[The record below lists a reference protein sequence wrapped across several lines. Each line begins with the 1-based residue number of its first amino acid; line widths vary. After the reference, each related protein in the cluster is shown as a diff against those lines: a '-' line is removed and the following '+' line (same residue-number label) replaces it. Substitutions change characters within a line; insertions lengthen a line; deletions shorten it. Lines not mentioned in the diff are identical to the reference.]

1 MNSDPVLT
9 EIDARGVASI
19 VLNRPEVHNAFD
31 DVLIGRLA
39 EALDWLSKED
49 GLRVLKVAGNGK
61 SFSAGAD
68 LNWMRRMADFSTE
81 ENLEDARRVAAMFRA
96 LADFPRPT
104 IAVVHGNAFGG
115 GVGVIACCD
124 IAVASEGAR
133 FSLSE
138 VKLGLIPATIS
149 PFVVEAI
156 GARQA
161 RRLFLSAERFDA
173 ETALRLGLLH
183 AVSPGERLGESVEA
197 FVDQLLENGPHAMAA
212 AKALV
217 SAVAHRPVDEH
228 VLAEVAGRIAA
239 QRASD
244 EGREGVAAFLEKRP
258 PAWIRRDQ

>member
-1 MNSDPVLT
+1 MNTDPVLI

-31 DVLIGRLA
+31 DVLIARLS
-39 EALDWLSKED
+39 EALHELAANDAV
-49 GLRVLKVAGNGK
+49 RVVKVTGNGK

-68 LNWMRRMADFSTE
+68 LNWMKRMAEFTPE
-81 ENLEDARRVAAMFRA
+81 ENLEDARRVAKMFHS
-96 LADFPRPT
+96 LATLPQPT

-124 IAVASEGAR
+124 IAVSSDRAR

-149 PFVVEAI
+149 PFVVDAI

-173 ETALRLGLLH
+173 AAAERFGLVH
-183 AVSPGERLGESVEA
+183 AVSPHDRLDDSVDA
-197 FVDQLLENGPHAMAA
+197 FVSQLLENGPEAMAA
-212 AKALV
+212 SKKLV
-217 SAVAHRPVDEH
+217 SAVAHRPIDDA
-228 VLAEVAGRIAA
+228 VLDDVASRIAG
-239 QRASD
+239 QRASR
-244 EGREGVAAFLEKRP
+244 EGREGVAAFLDKRA
-258 PAWIRRDQ
+258 PAWIRRD